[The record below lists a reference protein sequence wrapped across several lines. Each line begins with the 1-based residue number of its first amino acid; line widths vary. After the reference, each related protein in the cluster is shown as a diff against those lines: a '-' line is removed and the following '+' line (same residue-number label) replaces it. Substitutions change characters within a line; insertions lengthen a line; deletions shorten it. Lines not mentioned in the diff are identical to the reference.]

1 MNSNIIFPPYL
12 KAGDLIK
19 IVSPASVIK
28 PELVEGAR
36 KALCDSGFRVDV
48 APHALGV
55 CGSYAASIAAREA
68 DVADALTDPEVRAV
82 LCSRGG
88 YGCVHL
94 LEGLSRLNLR
104 DDPKWLIGFSDVSA
118 LHALMLSQGI
128 ACVHGSMAKAL
139 ALHPAEFA
147 PNKALYDIL
156 TGRRMP
162 QLSAPPHHYN
172 QEGEASGR
180 IMGGNLAVIQA
191 LAATPFSPFKP
202 GSILFIEDIAEPIYK
217 VERILWQ
224 LRLAGILDTLS
235 GLIIGQFTDY
245 RPDSNWNDM
254 YDMINHAV
262 GSRNYPVAYG
272 FPIGHIEE
280 NMPIV
285 SGAEA
290 RLSVSA
296 QDSCLMLL
304 SPC

>member
-1 MNSNIIFPPYL
+1 MDSNIIFPPHL
-12 KAGDLIK
+12 KAGDLIR

-28 PELVEGAR
+28 TELVEGAC
-36 KALCDSGFRVDV
+36 KALCDSGFRVEV

-55 CGSYAASIAAREA
+55 CGSYAAPAAYREA
-68 DVADALTDPEVRAV
+68 DLADALTDPEVRAV

-104 DDPKWLIGFSDVSA
+104 NDPKWLIGFSDVSA

-128 ACVHGSMAKAL
+128 ASVHGSMAKAL
-139 ALHPAEFA
+139 ALHPADFA
-147 PNKALYDIL
+147 PDKALYDIL
-156 TGRRMP
+156 TGHGLP
-162 QLSAPPHHYN
+162 QLCAAPHPYN
-172 QEGEASGR
+172 QAGEASGR

-191 LAATPFSPFKP
+191 LIATPFSPFRP

-224 LRLAGILDTLS
+224 LRLSGILDSLS

-245 RPDSNWNDM
+245 RPDSNWKDM
-254 YDMINHAV
+254 YDMINHAI

-272 FPIGHIEE
+272 FPIGHIEG
-280 NMPIV
+280 NMPVV

-296 QDSCLMLL
+296 QGSCLKLL